1 MHTNASKTRNMNVK
15 IICEIFYVVSVR
27 ISGEILDDQKLWDDT
42 DMIEIKVT
50 FFLFSS
56 KNPIKAVKC

>member
-1 MHTNASKTRNMNVK
+1 MNVK

-27 ISGEILDDQKLWDDT
+27 ISGEILDDQKFWDDT
-42 DMIEIKVT
+42 DMIEIKVK

-56 KNPIKAVKC
+56 KKPIKAIKR